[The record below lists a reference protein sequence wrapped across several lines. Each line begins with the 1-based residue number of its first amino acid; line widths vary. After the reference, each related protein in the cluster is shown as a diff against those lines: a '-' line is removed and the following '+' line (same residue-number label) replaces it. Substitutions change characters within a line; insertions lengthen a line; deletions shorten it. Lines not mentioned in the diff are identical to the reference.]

1 MRNLHMTRSAQIAIA
16 CAVAAGTKS
25 GDVVLVGAEGLFG
38 VALTDRA
45 TAATITAGTAAPGL
59 TDGQASVELVGVST
73 AVRVTVAEQVA
84 LGEGVYRKASDGT
97 YTTADAGNQFIGYAL
112 EATSAAASVVPVGL
126 TRP

>member
-1 MRNLHMTRSAQIAIA
+1 MTRSAQIAIA

-25 GDVVLVGAEGLFG
+25 GDVVLVAPK
-38 VALTDRA
+38 ASSAWRSPTAA
-45 TAATITAGTAAPGL
+45 TAATITAGTAAPRPHRRA
-59 TDGQASVELVGVST
+59 GQRRTRRVST

-112 EATSAAASVVPVGL
+112 EATSAARPSFRSASPA
-126 TRP
+126 P